1 MLTHNLSLVFQG
13 PVDVM
18 SGQLYHGL
26 RQTRQVFPEAEM
38 IVSTWRQSPAED
50 SLLAARLQ
58 TMGVRLV
65 LSDDPGPL
73 IGEDKSG
80 RWICNLNRLRL
91 SALAGLNAATHP
103 LAIKLRTDTWLS
115 SRSLLQLLEQEILPD
130 AGPPRPPAY
139 RVFRRRVINATWF
152 ARDPRG
158 SLPFLYHPGDILLA
172 GLTEDVRLFFSAPPA
187 DASLFRPA
195 RTPGLWCAWRY
206 VPEQWFWVH
215 AIEKVTGRPRWEG
228 NFSTSPQDVSD
239 SEQFYL
245 ANFVPCTPR
254 QLGLHWP
261 KYWRHYPLRGLFSL
275 YTPTRWRRR
284 AGYGRPAPVRDL
296 FSRQLIRLWRS
307 GYCLRAGLLRH
318 PAIRRV
324 AKRLFTTRRG

>member
-1 MLTHNLSLVFQG
+1 MLTSNLSIVFQG

-18 SGQLYHGL
+18 AGQVYHAL
-26 RQTRQVFPEAEM
+26 RQTRRAFPEAEM
-38 IVSTWRQSPAED
+38 IVSTWRRTPAED
-50 SLLAARLQ
+50 SLLTVRLQ
-58 TMGVRLV
+58 AMGVRLV

-73 IGEDKSG
+73 VGEDASG
-80 RWICNLNRLRL
+80 RWLCNLNRLRQ
-91 SALAGLNAATHP
+91 SALAGLDAASHP

-115 SRSLLQLLEQEILPD
+115 SRALLRLLEQAVLQD

-139 RVFRRRVINATWF
+139 RVFRHRVINATWF
-152 ARDPRG
+152 ARDPKG

-172 GLTEDVRLFFSAPPA
+172 GLTADVRLFFSAPPA

-195 RTPGLWCAWRY
+195 RMPGLWCAWRY

-215 AIEKVTGRPRWEG
+215 AIAQVTGRPRWAG
-228 NFSTSPQDVSD
+228 NFSTSAQEVGD

-245 ANFVPCTPR
+245 ANFMPVTPR

-261 KYWRHYPLRGLFSL
+261 KYWRCYPLRGLFSL

-284 AGYGRPAPVRDL
+284 AGDGRPAPVRAL
-296 FSRQLIRLWRS
+296 FSRLLTGLWRG
-307 GYCLRAGLLRH
+307 GYRLRAQLLRH
-318 PAIRRV
+318 PGLRRL